1 VNPAPGHDGTALEEQ
16 VGRWR
21 SYVQSH
27 RALSPA
33 DVDELEDHLRD
44 QIADLEA
51 VGLSGDEAF
60 LVAVSR
66 MGALDDVSREFA
78 VEHSER
84 LWKHLVL
91 AGGPEAHSDR
101 RPAIGLALALG
112 LAVAAALAIKVPVL
126 FGLDLGDAG
135 GFYARNLSLF
145 VLPFLACYF
154 SWARRMGTPRS
165 LWLLA
170 PPFLLGAVF
179 ANIYPFT
186 TGGSTEI
193 LTTIHLPIVMWTAM
207 GLAYVGGDWH
217 SGRRRMDFIRFTG
230 EWVVYYVLLALGG
243 GVLMGLT
250 TAVFS
255 ALGLDVTWFLTEWV
269 LPCGAAGAVLVAA
282 WLVEAKQAVV
292 ENIAPVLTRVFT
304 PLTALMLLA
313 FLIAIPATGTV
324 VEVNR
329 DLLILVDLIL
339 VLVLGLLLY
348 AISARDPNAPPDAFD
363 RLQLVLVVT
372 TLAVDA
378 LMLAAMLSRIA
389 EFGASP
395 NKVAA
400 LGLNLVLLVNLA
412 WSARLSLGFLRTRR
426 PFAAVER
433 WQTDYLPVYAA
444 WAAVVVIVFPPAFN
458 YT

>member
-1 VNPAPGHDGTALEEQ
+1 VALEDQ
-16 VGRWR
+16 VSQWR
-21 SYVQSH
+21 SYVQRH
-27 RALSPA
+27 RTPA
-33 DVDELEDHLRD
+33 AVDVDELEDQLRD
-44 QIADLEA
+44 QIAGLQA
-51 VGLSGDEAF
+51 VGLSGGEAF

-66 MGALDDVSREFA
+66 IGALDDVSREFA
-78 VEHSER
+78 VEHSHR
-84 LWKHLVL
+84 LWEQLVL
-91 AGGPEAHSDR
+91 TGGPESQPGR
-101 RPAIGLALALG
+101 RSARGLAMMLG
-112 LAVAAALAIKVPVL
+112 LAVGAALAIKVPVL

-154 SWARRMGTPRS
+154 AWARRMGAPRS

-179 ANIYPFT
+179 ANVYPFA

-207 GLAYVGGDWH
+207 GLAHVGGDWR

-250 TAVFS
+250 TAVFA
-255 ALGLDVTWFLTEWV
+255 ALGLDATRFLTEWV
-269 LPCGAAGAVLVAA
+269 VPCGAVGAVLVAA
-282 WLVEAKQAVV
+282 WLVEAKQDVV

-304 PLTALMLLA
+304 PLTAVMLLA
-313 FLIAIPATGTV
+313 FLVAIPATGTI

-329 DLLILVDLIL
+329 DLLILIDLIL

-348 AISARDPNAPPDAFD
+348 GISARDPLAPPDTFD

-389 EFGASP
+389 EFGTSP

-412 WSARLSLGFLRTRR
+412 WSARLGVGFLRART
-426 PFAAVER
+426 PLADLER

-444 WAAVVVIVFPPAFN
+444 WAAVVVIIFPPAFH